1 MTTARSGGDLAAP
14 AEGTALG
21 VATVALIL
29 TLVLLLICFSIG
41 AALLGQTSLA
51 AIAGTGAVGLA
62 GEIVR
67 RVLTSAARP
76 AEQAPMSP
84 LDPERPDVG

>member
-1 MTTARSGGDLAAP
+1 MTTVRSGGDVAVPPQGKAPGLAII
-14 AEGTALG
+14 L
-21 VATVALIL
+21 LIL
-29 TLVLLLICFSIG
+29 TLVLLLIGFSIG

-67 RVLTSAARP
+67 RVLTSPARP
-76 AEQAPMSP
+76 PEPPDTSSP
-84 LDPERPDVG
+84 EPERPDVR